1 MSDSVIIEPI
11 TKDDHHGL
19 FRLVSSNRARL
30 HPYFPVTCSRCTDP
44 RATRTYIKE
53 MIAAGMRNTLHCFA
67 MRDYEEGAPIGL
79 VFLKEFDRSV
89 PKCETAYFISGDYE
103 GRGLT
108 TMALMW
114 TMDLAFTTMGMERV
128 YARVDPENMGSRRV
142 LEHCGFLEEGVLR
155 HDFRL
160 PDGRLID
167 LVIYGRT
174 R

>member
-1 MSDSVIIEPI
+1 MS
-11 TKDDHHGL
+11 L
-19 FRLVSSNRARL
+19 L
-30 HPYFPVTCSRCTDP
+30 
-44 RATRTYIKE
+44 
-53 MIAAGMRNTLHCFA
+53 
-67 MRDYEEGAPIGL
+67 
-79 VFLKEFDRSV
+79 
-89 PKCETAYFISGDYE
+89 
-103 GRGLT
+103 
-108 TMALMW
+108 W

-142 LEHCGFLEEGVLR
+142 LENCGFLEEGVLR